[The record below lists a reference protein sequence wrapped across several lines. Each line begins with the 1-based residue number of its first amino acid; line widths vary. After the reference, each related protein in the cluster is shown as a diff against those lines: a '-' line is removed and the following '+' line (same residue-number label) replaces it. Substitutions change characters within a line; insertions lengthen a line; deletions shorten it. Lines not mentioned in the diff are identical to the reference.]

1 MQDAST
7 ATLVGLIAFFFLHTV
22 LAAGFGVADTHTLF
36 GLTPP
41 EAPARTLVIAA
52 VVRHGLSGLAPIL
65 SGVVLDQA
73 LEAAGAPLGVYHVF
87 FAVMALAQALCFLP
101 LRDFRRGAA

>member
-1 MQDAST
+1 
-7 ATLVGLIAFFFLHTV
+7 
-22 LAAGFGVADTHTLF
+22 VADTHSLF

-65 SGVVLDQA
+65 SGVVLDRL
-73 LEAAGAPLGVYHVF
+73 LETAGAPLRVYHGF
-87 FAVMALAQALCFLP
+87 FAVMALGQALCFLP
-101 LRDFRRGAA
+101 LRGFRRGTAQRA